1 MATGTKSVFLKVNN
15 TSNERPKNEGCL
27 SPTDQSLFLAL
38 FVTPYCPAENA
49 AGSLGNRN
57 GRYMID
63 ADESEDKRKCS
74 SCRMTFMP
82 RQKENEREKKPPLAP
97 RPLED
102 APSRSPPLFVL
113 HSV

>member
-57 GRYMID
+57 GRYMMQM
-63 ADESEDKRKCS
+63 K
-74 SCRMTFMP
+74 
-82 RQKENEREKKPPLAP
+82 QKTREMFIMSYDVHAQTEGK
-97 RPLED
+97 
-102 APSRSPPLFVL
+102 
-113 HSV
+113 